1 MNVYVVTG
9 YKKGFTRKSGWDMK
23 SIRTFR
29 TERKAKMAKEA
40 DYDGYDD
47 ITIETVRLEQKISC

>member
-47 ITIETVRLEQKISC
+47 ITIETVRLE